1 MVGATVVKRSR
12 TSRIHRGCSS
22 SPSSESS
29 GVTFGA
35 ETSYFSDGTSYLNR
49 TPPLG
54 DARDLSPPPGVVAA
68 APASLASSGSSAF
81 VGWAFPMVRRVG
93 RCLEKCAVL
102 LFFAAL
108 RRLHP
113 RICEAALSTPEVV
126 DRASI
131 CTLEVDSYLLYRY

>member
-1 MVGATVVKRSR
+1 MVGAHVVKRSR

-68 APASLASSGSSAF
+68 APASSASSGSSAF

-102 LFFAAL
+102 LFFAA
-108 RRLHP
+108 
-113 RICEAALSTPEVV
+113 EKAAPKE
-126 DRASI
+126 
-131 CTLEVDSYLLYRY
+131 YL